1 MNDELQHHG
10 VKGMKWGVR
19 KERKSVKSMTDKELQ
34 KANNRMRLER
44 EYKELK
50 HPNISRAKNVYRK
63 AVIGGLSG
71 AAGALTIKAIK
82 QYGAKKYAT
91 AVLAATIRMNAKG

>member
-1 MNDELQHHG
+1 MSDTIQHHG
-10 VKGMKWGVR
+10 IKGMKWGVR
-19 KERKSVKSMTDKELQ
+19 KDRKSVKDMSDKELQ

-91 AVLAATIRMNAKG
+91 AVLAATIRKNAKG

>member
-1 MNDELQHHG
+1 MDELKHFG

-82 QYGAKKYAT
+82 QYGAKKYAA
-91 AVLAATIRMNAKG
+91 AVLAVTIRRNL